1 MLCNNMSQC
10 VTLCNNMSQCV
21 TLFMTVKEFVDLI
34 QNHDDFKFNL
44 FTKYHSFILT
54 AARIVNSTQQDV
66 TVCNTTYVLKTIYV
80 TVFNTV

>member
-1 MLCNNMSQC
+1 MMIYIN
-10 VTLCNNMSQCV
+10 
-21 TLFMTVKEFVDLI
+21 
-34 QNHDDFKFNL
+34 FKFNL

-66 TVCNTTYVLKTIYV
+66 TVCNTMYVLKTIYV